1 MRLVIFAAALLGLSS
16 ACALAGEEIMANYFG
31 NTVVAT
37 GQLGT
42 LKVHYKPNHTF
53 SGRAEGPTGAYDL
66 RGTWELDAQGNLC
79 RKYSTNGTDLPPGTP
94 NPYCAPAAAH
104 NIGDTWSV
112 TQNGR
117 TAQVTLV
124 AGKK

>member
-79 RKYSTNGTDLPPGTP
+79 RKYRQHQRD
-94 NPYCAPAAAH
+94 
-104 NIGDTWSV
+104 
-112 TQNGR
+112 
-117 TAQVTLV
+117 
-124 AGKK
+124 